1 MQLQSQSLLHSGSI
15 RDTHH
20 SQPSERFLNSREED
34 GPHRAP
40 LTDHSSLPEEDSCSP
55 NSERLQVEVHETMPL
70 EQARFWELHARTCR
84 QIHAV
89 YGSAQDSAEH
99 GMESNGEMFVKARR
113 LRGCRV
119 AMEAHFF
126 PQHQSLSMIRFVTS
140 TCSWVVL

>member
-1 MQLQSQSLLHSGSI
+1 MQTQSQLLLRSGST
-15 RDTHH
+15 RDVHH
-20 SQPSERFLNSREED
+20 SQLSQRFLNSREED

-55 NSERLQVEVHETMPL
+55 NLERPRVEAHETMPL
-70 EQARFWELHARTCR
+70 EQDRFWELHARTCR
-84 QIHAV
+84 RIRAA

-99 GMESNGEMFVKARR
+99 GTESNGEMFVKAKR
-113 LRGCRV
+113 LRGFRL

-126 PQHQSLSMIRFVTS
+126 PQHQSLSTIGFVTS